1 MALCKGDLEPL
12 MQMNLTRSEDEGD
25 SAIDISVVRWHNC
38 NRDLVPDRD
47 FVCNGG
53 VRDVCFSL
61 WQSATLQMTLTFP
74 RTKDGNHRGRAG
86 RWQEMRAE

>member
-12 MQMNLTRSEDEGD
+12 MQMNLTWSEDEGD
-25 SAIDISVVRWHNC
+25 SAIDISVVRWHNS

-53 VRDVCFSL
+53 VRDVCFSECN
-61 WQSATLQMTLTFP
+61 SADDFDLSQ
-74 RTKDGNHRGRAG
+74 N
-86 RWQEMRAE
+86 